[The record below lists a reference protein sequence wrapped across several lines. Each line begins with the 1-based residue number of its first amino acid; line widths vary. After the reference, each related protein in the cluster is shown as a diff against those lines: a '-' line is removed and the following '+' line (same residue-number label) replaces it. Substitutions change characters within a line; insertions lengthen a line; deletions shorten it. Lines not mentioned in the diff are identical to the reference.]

1 MAVPASLPVP
11 VLIPVNRLSRAKGR
25 LADFLEAEERAELA
39 LATLKTVL
47 AAVRDA
53 HLRPVVLTA
62 DPRVADVV
70 GGNTEVLLEDPAL
83 SGLNAQ
89 LERAVAVLG
98 GDELMI
104 LHADLPLAT
113 GPAIAAV
120 IAAAA
125 AAPSV
130 TIVRSGDG
138 GTNVMFLRPSGRFP
152 LAYGPH
158 SAAAHQAGARRAY
171 MAFREV
177 HDHTLALD
185 LDTPDD
191 IRTLLGLKEGR
202 TSRAGQLLLGIR
214 APARLAH
221 PSHPTEPRP

>member
-1 MAVPASLPVP
+1 MTVPAHPPVP

-25 LADFLEAEERAELA
+25 LADLLEAEERAELA

-47 AAVRDA
+47 SAVRDA

-83 SGLNAQ
+83 SGLNPQ
-89 LERAVAVLG
+89 LERAVAILG
-98 GDELMI
+98 DDELLI

-113 GPAIAAV
+113 GAAIAAV
-120 IAAAA
+120 IAAPAP
-125 AAPSV
+125 APSV

-138 GTNVMFLRPSGRFP
+138 GTNVMFLRPPGRFP

-158 SAAAHQAGARRAY
+158 SAAAHQAAAARAHV
-171 MAFREV
+171 AFLEV

-191 IRTLLGLKEGR
+191 IRTLLGLEEGR
-202 TSRAGQLLLGIR
+202 ASHAGQLLLAIR
-214 APARLAH
+214 APTRLDH

>member
-1 MAVPASLPVP
+1 MADPASPPIP
-11 VLIPVNRLSRAKGR
+11 VLIPVNRLDRAKGR
-25 LADFLEAEERAELA
+25 LADFLDAGERAELA

-47 AAVRDA
+47 TAVLDA

-62 DPRVADVV
+62 DPSVAGAV
-70 GGNTEVLLEDPAL
+70 GATGEVLLEDPAL

-89 LERAVAVLG
+89 LERAVTVLG

-104 LHADLPLAT
+104 LHADLPLAA
-113 GPAIAAV
+113 GAAITAV
-120 IAAAA
+120 VAAAA
-125 AAPSV
+125 AGPSV

-138 GTNVMFLRPSGRFP
+138 GTNLMLLRPPGRFP

-158 SAAAHQAGARRAY
+158 SAAAHRAGAARAH

-177 HDHTLALD
+177 SDHTLALD

-202 TSRAGQLLLGIR
+202 TSRAGLLLLAIH
-214 APARLAH
+214 APARLAA
-221 PSHPTEPRP
+221 PR